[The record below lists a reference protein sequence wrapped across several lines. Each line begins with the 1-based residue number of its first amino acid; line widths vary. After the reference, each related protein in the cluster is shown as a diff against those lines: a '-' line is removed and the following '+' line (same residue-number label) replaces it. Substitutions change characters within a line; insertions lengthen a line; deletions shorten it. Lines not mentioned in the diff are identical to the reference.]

1 MIEEEGAHP
10 DKAVEAEGQVSQQLP
25 LTPQAL
31 GVLIA
36 VADQQRHGYAIMQE
50 VTQRTGGSIQLL
62 PGSLYSTIKRMLSA
76 GLIEECEA
84 ADGEGSKDPRRR
96 YYSITAAGR
105 QAAHAELK
113 RMQTLLEMGRE
124 KKLAFGK

>member
-1 MIEEEGAHP
+1 MIENAQKEEAP
-10 DKAVEAEGQVSQQLP
+10 AAQGQASKQLP

-36 VADQQRHGYAIMQE
+36 VADQPRHGYAIMQE

-96 YYSITAAGR
+96 YYCITAAGR
-105 QAAHAELK
+105 QAAQAELK
-113 RMQTLLEMGRE
+113 RMQRLLEMGRE
-124 KKLAFGK
+124 KKLALGE